1 MTEQPPMEL
10 TPDQQHWLQAR
21 RERAFRLLAAREHS
35 RNELREKLLRNN
47 GRDDLPE
54 DDTPLFTEPEQATNL
69 IEQLLDQLAEQQ
81 LQSDRRFLDSLVRQ
95 YLSRGKGPLALQQAC
110 RQHRLD
116 PAAVNE
122 TLQHLEKSW
131 PRQIQRVKEKRFGN
145 EPPADVREAA
155 RMQRFLA
162 QRGFTPEQ
170 IRKAVT
176 QRRG

>member
-1 MTEQPPMEL
+1 MEL

-35 RNELREKLLRNN
+35 RHELREKLLRDHNKT
-47 GRDDLPE
+47 RPE
-54 DDTPLFTEPEQATNL
+54 QDETPLFQEPEQATSL

-81 LQSDRRFLDSLVRQ
+81 LQSDQRFLDSQVRQ

-116 PAAVNE
+116 PVQVSEA
-122 TLQHLEKSW
+122 LQALDKLW
-131 PRQIQRVKEKRFGN
+131 PRQIQRVREKRFGN
-145 EPPADVREAA
+145 EPPADAREAA

-176 QRRG
+176 QRLS